1 MARTVN
7 GRAVRSAK
15 VFESDGLWHWRI
27 IDEGGAEY
35 LDGGN
40 YRSREQADAG
50 LDAAFDQPKD
60 AKAVELRK
68 LIAAGGYSQRG
79 AARELQISERMMRY
93 YCSGEQPVPRVVMLA
108 MRHLVH
114 CPPHE

>member
-1 MARTVN
+1 MPRTIN

-15 VFESDGLWHWRI
+15 VFESNGLWRWRI
-27 IDEGGAEY
+27 VDALGQEF

-40 YRSREQADAG
+40 HKTREAADTG
-50 LDAAFDQPKD
+50 LDAAYDPPTDEQ
-60 AKAVELRK
+60 AAELRK
-68 LIAAGGYSQRG
+68 LIADGGYSQRG
-79 AARELQISERMMRY
+79 AAKELQISERMMRY
-93 YCSGEQPVPRVVMLA
+93 YCAGEQPVPRVVMLA